1 MAKKKDF
8 KRKYSVAEK
17 RAYWVGFGHGLE
29 YPSGKSA
36 SYKDALSDK
45 EKESYLAGF
54 KKTRAIDAADSNAF
68 AKKARRNR

>member
-1 MAKKKDF
+1 MAYKKKI
-8 KRKYSVAEK
+8 KRKYTVAEK

-45 EKESYLAGF
+45 EEKSYLAGF
-54 KKTRAIDAADSNAF
+54 KKTRAIKASDSNAF